1 MNQNLLYPELSKTV
15 IDAFYEVCKALPSG
29 MLEEVY
35 QRALVVE
42 LKQQGKKVEEQKPL
56 TVTYK
61 GTDVGF
67 YRPDMIVDG
76 KIILELKALESLTK
90 ANSAQLINY
99 LAITGLEIGYL
110 LNFGEHRRFVR
121 LANPNLLR

>member
-1 MNQNLLYPELSKTV
+1 MNQNLLYPELSKTI
-15 IDAFYEVCKALPSG
+15 IDAFYEVCNALPAG

-42 LKQQGKKVEEQKPL
+42 LKKHGKMVDEQKPL

-61 GTDVGF
+61 GVDVGF
-67 YRPDMIVDG
+67 YRPDKIVDG
-76 KIILELKALESLTK
+76 KIILELKAVDSLTK
-90 ANSAQLINY
+90 THSAQLINY
-99 LAITGLEIGYL
+99 LAITGLDIGYL
-110 LNFGEHRRFVR
+110 LNFGENRRFVR

>member
-42 LKQQGKKVEEQKPL
+42 LKQQGKNVEEQKPL

-67 YRPDMIVDG
+67 YIPDMIVDG
-76 KIILELKALESLTK
+76 KIILELKAVESLTK

>member
-42 LKQQGKKVEEQKPL
+42 LKQQGKNVEEQKPL

-76 KIILELKALESLTK
+76 KMILELKAVESLTK

-110 LNFGEHRRFVR
+110 LNFGKHRRFVR